1 MQTKKRYNI
10 GLVIGNIEDVFPNQ
24 ICKGAMEA
32 AEDQDVNLFIFP
44 AKYLDRSEQDR
55 KDPKQ
60 QYEYQYNLLLAYA
73 RSQSL
78 DGVLLCL
85 SNIGYRSSK
94 ARRQKVLD
102 YFNNMPLMLVAS
114 DEPGYA
120 CSKFENTAGLA
131 DGINYLINKKGC
143 RHIGMVNGMIEN
155 SDAQERFDVYKDTLA
170 QNGIAYNDDLVGYG
184 DLSDKCSDTVNML
197 LDKNPEMDALVCGND
212 KMAQTAY
219 AVLKERGIAIGKDF
233 FVLGFDDIQESQ
245 FMDSPLATV
254 RADAAT
260 LGYNSLVHLKELLDE
275 GFFQRTPREGYDHSS
290 LLKSRIFKVDTTFVL
305 RESAGAVFDNRD
317 DEYDTSSRR
326 AYKARIDKKL
336 HQMID
341 MNHLMNI
348 ANRDMLM
355 FGDSS
360 EQNYERFLEAFAL
373 DMVSNTYLLLFNN
386 ALIHHYDDDWITPH
400 HLYLR
405 AYSRNRQVH
414 ELPRSAQRLSINK
427 NLFTNEYMP
436 DERKT
441 FTIIDIYSGDTQ
453 YGILMCDIPHEYFHY
468 VEMMCYQVSIAIKI
482 MELFAIQEE
491 LIKEKELVLEK
502 LANENLLL
510 DDISNK
516 DELTGILNRRGF
528 FRSAEK
534 QLSGMTRDGS
544 RYVLL
549 YADLNYLKQ
558 VNDRFGHDD
567 GDFAITS
574 CANVLEK
581 SLGRDGI
588 VGRIGG
594 DEFAAF
600 YKLTD
605 GETPDDIRSRI
616 NANMGEVNDTSGKPY
631 ELTVSVGIFAF
642 NAKPQISLKSLL
654 EQADDLLYEEKHRKP
669 PFVVR
674 EVQS

>member
-10 GLVIGNIEDVFPNQ
+10 GLVIGNIEDIFPNQ

-32 AEDQDVNLFIFP
+32 AEKEDVNLFIFP
-44 AKYLDRSEQDR
+44 AKYLDRSEEDR
-55 KDPKQ
+55 NDPKQ

-94 ARRQKVLD
+94 ARRQSVLD
-102 YFNNMPLMLVAS
+102 HFNNMPLMLVAS
-114 DEPGYA
+114 DEPGYV
-120 CSKFENTAGLA
+120 CSKYDNTTGLA
-131 DGINYLINKKGC
+131 DGIRYLIQKKGC
-143 RHIGMVNGMIEN
+143 RHIGMVNGMVEN
-155 SDAQERFDVYKDTLA
+155 SDALERFNVYKNTLKE
-170 QNGIAYNDDLVGYG
+170 NGIAYDENLVGYG
-184 DLSDKCSDTVNML
+184 DLSNKCSAAVNLL
-197 LDKNPEMDALVCGND
+197 LDKNPDMDALVCGND
-212 KMAQTAY
+212 TMAQTAY
-219 AVLKERGIAIGKDF
+219 KVLKERNIAVGKDF
-233 FVLGFDDIQESQ
+233 FVLGFDDIPEAQ
-245 FMDSPLATV
+245 FMDPPLATV
-254 RADAAT
+254 RADASK
-260 LGYNSLVHLKELLDE
+260 LGYDSLVHLKGLLDH
-275 GFFQRTPREGYDHSS
+275 GFFNTASGGLYDHSTNP
-290 LLKSRIFKVDTTFVL
+290 KSRIFMVDTTFIL

-317 DEYDTSSRR
+317 DEYDTHSRR
-326 AYKARIDKKL
+326 EYKARIDKRL

-373 DMVSNTYLLLFNN
+373 DMVNNTYLFLFNN
-386 ALIHHYDDDWITPH
+386 ALTHHSDDDWVIPH
-400 HLYLR
+400 HIYLR

-414 ELPRSAQRLSINK
+414 ELPRSAQRLSVK
-427 NLFTNEYMP
+427 KLFTNDYMP

-441 FTIIDIYSGDTQ
+441 YTIIDIYSSETQ
-453 YGILMCDIPHEYFHY
+453 YGILMCDIPYEYFHY

-534 QLSGMTRDGS
+534 QLADMTRDGS

-581 SLGRDGI
+581 ALGGDGI
-588 VGRIGG
+588 AGRIGG

-600 YKLTD
+600 YRLSD
-605 GETPDDIRSRI
+605 GESPEDIRSRV
-616 NANMGEVNDTSGKPY
+616 NANMQEVNDTSGKPY
-631 ELTVSVGIFAF
+631 ELTVSVGIFVF
-642 NAKPQISLKSLL
+642 DAKPKIALKSLL
-654 EQADDLLYEEKHRKP
+654 EQADDLLYEEKHKKP

-674 EVQS
+674 EV

>member
-10 GLVIGNIEDVFPNQ
+10 GLVVGNIEDIFPNQ

-32 AEDQDVNLFIFP
+32 AEKQDVNLFIFP
-44 AKYLDRSEQDR
+44 AKYLDRSMQDR
-55 KDPKQ
+55 NDPKQ
-60 QYEYQYNLLLAYA
+60 RYEYQYNLLLAYA

-78 DGVLLCL
+78 DGILLCL

-102 YFNNMPLMLVAS
+102 HFGNMPLILVAS
-114 DEPGYA
+114 DEPGYV
-120 CSKFENTAGLA
+120 CTKFDNTAGLS
-131 DGINYLINKKGC
+131 DGINYLIRKKMC
-143 RHIGMVNGMIEN
+143 SHIGMINGIMEN
-155 SDAQERFDVYKDTLA
+155 SDALERFSVYKDTLA
-170 QNGIAYNDDLVGYG
+170 ENGIKYNENLVGYG
-184 DLSDKCSDTVNML
+184 DLSNKCADAVNTL
-197 LDKNPEMDALVCGND
+197 LDKNPDMDTLVCGND
-212 KMAQTAY
+212 TMAQAAY
-219 AVLKERGIAIGKDF
+219 KVLKERNIAIGKDF
-233 FVLGFDDIQESQ
+233 FVLGFDDIYEAQ
-245 FMDSPLATV
+245 FMDPPLATV
-254 RADAAT
+254 RADAAR
-260 LGYNSLVHLKELLDE
+260 LGYDSLVHLKELLDQD
-275 GFFQRTPREGYDHSS
+275 FFVMSNCTSANKTNNDKYT
-290 LLKSRIFKVDTTFVL
+290 FTVDTSFIL
-305 RESAGAVFDNRD
+305 RESAGAIFDNRD
-317 DEYDTSSRR
+317 DKYDTLSRR
-326 AYKARIDKKL
+326 AYKAKIDQKL

-360 EQNYERFLEAFAL
+360 EQNYVRFLEAFAL
-373 DMVSNTYLLLFNN
+373 DIVTDAYLLLFSNP
-386 ALIHHYDDDWITPH
+386 LVHHFDDDWVTLH

-414 ELPRSAQRLSINK
+414 ELPRSAQRLSIDK
-427 NLFTNEYMP
+427 QLFANEYMP
-436 DERKT
+436 KERKT

-453 YGILMCDIPHEYFHY
+453 YGILMCDIPYEYFHY
-468 VEMMCYQVSIAIKI
+468 VEMMGYQVSIAIKI
-482 MELFAIQEE
+482 MQLFAIQEE

-534 QLSGMTRDGS
+534 QLSGMTCDGS
-544 RYVLL
+544 RYVLI

-558 VNDRFGHDD
+558 INDRFGHDD

-581 SLGRDGI
+581 SLCRDGI

-605 GETPDDIRSRI
+605 GESPDDIRSRI
-616 NANMGEVNDTSGKPY
+616 KVNMFKVNYISGKPY
-631 ELTVSVGIFAF
+631 ELTVSVGIFEF
-642 NAKPQISLKSLL
+642 KAKSGLSLKSLL
-654 EQADDLLYEEKHRKP
+654 EQADDLLYEDKHKKP
-669 PFVVR
+669 PFITR
-674 EVQS
+674 

>member
-32 AEDQDVNLFIFP
+32 AEEQDVNLFIFP

-55 KDPKQ
+55 NDPKQ

-102 YFNNMPLMLVAS
+102 HFNNMPLILVAS

-120 CSKFENTAGLA
+120 CTKFDNTTGLA
-131 DGINYLINKKGC
+131 DGINYLIKRKGC
-143 RHIGMVNGMIEN
+143 SHIGMINGMVEN
-155 SDAQERFDVYKDTLA
+155 SDALERFGVYKTTLA
-170 QNGIAYNDDLVGYG
+170 ENGIEYSDELVGYG
-184 DLSDKCSDTVNML
+184 DLSNKCADAVNAL
-197 LDKNPEMDALVCGND
+197 LDKNPDMDALVCGND
-212 KMAQTAY
+212 TMAQAAY
-219 AVLKERGIAIGKDF
+219 KVLKERNIAIGKDF

-245 FMDSPLATV
+245 FMDPPLATV
-254 RADAAT
+254 RADAAK
-260 LGYNSLVHLKELLDE
+260 LGYDSLVHLKGLLDQ
-275 GFFQRTPREGYDHSS
+275 GFFSNNNPAVYNHSIS
-290 LLKSRIFKVDTTFVL
+290 PKSRIFTVDTSFIL

-317 DEYDTSSRR
+317 EEYDTSSRR
-326 AYKARIDKKL
+326 AYKARIDKRL
-336 HQMID
+336 RQMID

-386 ALIHHYDDDWITPH
+386 ALVHHYDDDWVTPH

-441 FTIIDIYSGDTQ
+441 FTVIDIYSGDTQ
-453 YGILMCDIPHEYFHY
+453 YGILMCDIPYEYFHY

-534 QLSGMTRDGS
+534 QLSEMTRDGS

-581 SLGRDGI
+581 SLGGDGI

-600 YKLTD
+600 YKLAD

-616 NANMGEVNDTSGKPY
+616 NANMGEVNNTSGKPY

-674 EVQS
+674 EVQD